1 MREKY
6 GVLFDLDGTL
16 WDAVAAIT
24 PAWNRV
30 LAEYGKQVTVTDM
43 NGIMGLTDREIARRF
58 LPALPEEAG
67 VAVVHEA
74 ARAEALDLWE
84 TGGKLYP
91 GTEETLKELAMEV
104 PLFLVSNCMDG
115 YIDAFLHAHGLAE
128 RFTDAAWLGHP
139 AENKAANIRAICAN
153 YRLEKAVYVGDTASD
168 GAAAK
173 AAGLP
178 FLQALYG
185 FGAGAENDGEITAI
199 TELPGLLA
207 GLWNN
212 NS

>member
-1 MREKY
+1 MREKF

-16 WDAVAAIT
+16 WNAVAAIT
-24 PAWNRV
+24 PAWRRV
-30 LAEYGKQVTVTDM
+30 LAEYGKQVTAEDM

-58 LPALPEEAG
+58 LPSLPEEEG
-67 VAVVHEA
+67 VRVVHEA
-74 ARAEALDLWE
+74 AGAEALGLWE
-84 TGGKLYP
+84 TGGRLYQ
-91 GTEETLKELAMEV
+91 GVEETLKALAKDY

-115 YIDAFLHAHGLAE
+115 YIPAFLHAHALE
-128 RFTDAAWLGHP
+128 EVFTDAAWLGHP
-139 AENKAANIRAICAN
+139 ADSKAENIRAICTS

-168 GAAAK
+168 GAAAR

-185 FGAGAENDGEITAI
+185 FGAGAENDGEIGAI

-207 GLWNN
+207 AFWNN
-212 NS
+212 EP

>member
-6 GVLFDLDGTL
+6 GILFDLDGTL

-30 LAEYGKQVTVTDM
+30 LAKYGKQVTEEDM

-58 LPALPEEAG
+58 LPSLPEEAG
-67 VAVVHEA
+67 VRVVHEA
-74 ARAEALDLWE
+74 ARVEALDLWE
-84 TGGKLYP
+84 TGGRLYP
-91 GTEETLKELAMEV
+91 GTEETLRALAKEV

-115 YIDAFLHAHGLAE
+115 YIPAFLHAHRME
-128 RFTDAAWLGHP
+128 EVFTDAAWLGHP
-139 AENKAANIRAICAN
+139 ADSKAENIRAVCAGF
-153 YRLEKAVYVGDTASD
+153 RLEKAVYVGDTASD
-168 GAAAK
+168 GLSAR

-185 FGAGAENDGEITAI
+185 FGARAENDGEITAI

-207 GLWNN
+207 AFWKE
-212 NS
+212 

>member
-24 PAWNRV
+24 PAWRRV
-30 LAEYGKQVTVTDM
+30 LAEYGKRVTIADM

-58 LPALPEEAG
+58 LPSLPEEEG
-67 VAVVHEA
+67 VRVVHEA

-84 TGGKLYP
+84 TGGRLYP
-91 GTEETLKELAMEV
+91 GTEETLRELAREY

-115 YIDAFLHAHGLAE
+115 YIPAFLHAHGLEAA
-128 RFTDAAWLGHP
+128 FTDAAWLGHP
-139 AENKAANIRAICAN
+139 ADTKAANIRAICDSF
-153 YRLEKAVYVGDTASD
+153 RLEKAVYVGDTASD

-185 FGAGAENDGEITAI
+185 FGSRAENDGEIGAI

-207 GLWNN
+207 AFWEE
-212 NS
+212 